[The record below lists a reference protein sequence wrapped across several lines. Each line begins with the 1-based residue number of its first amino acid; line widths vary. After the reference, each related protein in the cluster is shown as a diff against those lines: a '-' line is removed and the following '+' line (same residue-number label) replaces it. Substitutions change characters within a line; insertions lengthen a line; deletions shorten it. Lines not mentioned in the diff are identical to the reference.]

1 MKRQTGKHRK
11 TTGCAAAVLV
21 IALWFLPAAFAK
33 DTDIYSVN
41 AKQNCY
47 ILMDS
52 SGSMAWGVYEHT
64 IDYGAM
70 YDYFYAL
77 KDTAIPVYD
86 YIKDPV
92 SGGALFN
99 NHKDRQKIYLVS
111 GDPSVTIGHADGK
124 DIAFTGDPGNP
135 SVNWDFATMV
145 DTHTLVDENGDLS
158 DDGTGQRRI
167 TVDGNGYVLLDGAQ
181 LPLGMTIKLHDLIT
195 LFNGSVVDNGFGGVL
210 NAPGHY
216 FSGYE
221 GIDTSLPYTA
231 NNVAESG
238 DQNIFFFVTGNWIN
252 MQAVYNLTYNV
263 NPPGAAGT
271 GDSAW
276 KYEPYPL
283 GAASWATVTHAL
295 DYPAGAGN
303 YANNLAE
310 ATTAQSI
317 VHPGALKIRVH
328 FSAFDVQGNGN
339 AGTFANDYVKV
350 YDATGALMA
359 QYDNDNKPTSTGGW
373 SPDITGNTATIKLK
387 SNNSTSAAGYTID
400 KIAVVYQV
408 DAGGGATYLM
418 QSRLD
423 VAKDAML
430 YVVEEFRGKMNWGFA
445 SFGNNAT
452 GAQLG
457 PFLNPSDN
465 DDTQRAAIA
474 TQVANVTAS
483 GGTPL
488 MEALEDIFES
498 GYYGRRNI
506 LDDMLCR
513 KNYIIS
519 MTDGFPSADD
529 DNTRIAGVTFHD
541 WDGDGWTQDPSQ
553 YASPN
558 PDYYD
563 DVAHWMYTHS
573 WLDKSVVADPANSYV
588 NVTTHHISFGANHPL
603 LKDAAEESGGQFIVA
618 YNKEQLVAAFYSLAL
633 MMSKSI
639 SFTAPVV
646 SVDAVNKTQ
655 NGDDLYMGYFLP
667 MDSGYWVGNVK
678 KFKLGDKSQERPEL
692 WMVYDH
698 DNKSAIDS
706 EGAFLDNTAAF
717 WGDDTDVNDSD
728 HHGGADIQEDGV
740 GEVLLE
746 DVQSFLSAGTY
757 WKRSIYTYKN
767 NAMTKFDRTNITE
780 VDLSVADTA
789 TRDKLVN
796 FIHGYTYDADAAGA
810 PLAVKSWVLGPIIH
824 SRPTV
829 VDYYDTAAVNL
840 PLLKRMVVVG
850 ANDGMLHVFDD
861 TTGREIFAFIP
872 DDILPKLK
880 NVQAN
885 KMYDTVDG
893 GITLYRRNKNPKYL
907 IFGER
912 RGGGA
917 YWCLDV
923 HDQNPLNWT
932 VAWKYTNAEISESWS
947 DVKLASI
954 PVGITAAGKR
964 TYKDVAVFT
973 GGYDDEEDSFPEPF
987 TDSDGNGTPLKAD
1000 GITVDVTE
1008 WNKNDAAQDVYDDN
1022 LYNKYNPGM
1031 NESGRGIFVVD
1042 IDDPAAETT
1051 VTLADTSVK
1060 KLLPF
1065 SVTYG
1070 AASLTSGN
1078 AQTLTGMKFCFPA
1091 SPGVVAGTDK
1101 YVYDSGGGILKTEYQ
1116 ANVLRVMYAIDVYAN
1131 LFKVEFDFQMENKNT
1146 TASPNWVMNSAA
1158 WKVQNIFAGNPGS
1171 KSGSGNIGKGVETA
1185 DQGRKVFY
1193 PPTISWG
1200 GTEGYFERTNY
1211 FFPNV
1216 TFSGREKMATLFFG
1230 TGDRE
1235 HPRYAIIRNRFYA
1248 VYDDSSVTAK
1258 EYNADSTFKQ
1268 DITVSSTPYTEDKL
1282 LNVTCDELGRDTII
1296 STCYLGNLG
1305 GVCDSGWAA
1314 DNISAAMKQYLKGL
1328 LTDDA
1333 TYGSA
1338 TAALENGAAHEDD
1351 AKGWYIVLE
1360 DQGKAGVCGDHIQ
1373 YPTTISADTTDDRDN
1388 HLGEQIL
1395 AQTAL
1400 FAGILHFSSYQP
1412 AISDPCNPQ
1421 GNGFIY
1427 ALDYRLGS
1435 AAYNLNGDAA
1445 KKEDVTDR
1453 YTKYVGIFGIPSG
1466 AAILIREGQVGIMFS
1481 VGEKIGGGGDPELKK
1496 DGDDTP
1502 PYDGGPS
1509 GARLQLYYWR
1519 DSSSLE

>member
-1 MKRQTGKHRK
+1 MKRENGKHLK
-11 TTGCAAAVLV
+11 IAGCASAMLAV
-21 IALWFLPAAFAK
+21 ALWFLPSAFAR

-52 SGSMAWGVYEHT
+52 SGSMAWGVYEHS

-70 YDYFYAL
+70 YDYLYAL
-77 KDTAIPVYD
+77 NDTAIPAYD
-86 YIKDPV
+86 YIKDSV
-92 SGGALFN
+92 SGGALFG
-99 NHKDRQKIYLVS
+99 NHSTRQKIYLAQ
-111 GDPSVTIGHADGK
+111 GNPKVTIAHAGGA

-135 SVNWDFATMV
+135 SISWSFTTMV
-145 DTHTLVDENGDLS
+145 DTHTLIDENGDLS
-158 DDGTGQRRI
+158 DDGTGQRRL
-167 TVDGNGYVLLDGAQ
+167 TVDANGYILLDGAQ
-181 LPLGMTIKLHDLIT
+181 LPLGMNIKLHDLVT

-210 NAPGHY
+210 NAPGYY

-231 NNVAESG
+231 NDVAESG
-238 DQNIFFFVTGNWIN
+238 DTNIFFFVTGNWVN
-252 MQAVYNLTYNV
+252 MQAVYNLKYNV
-263 NPPGAAGT
+263 NPPGAAGS
-271 GDSAW
+271 GDPAW

-317 VHPGALKIRVH
+317 VHPGARKIRVH

-339 AGTFANDYVKV
+339 AGTFANDYVKI
-350 YDATGALMA
+350 YDATGTLMA
-359 QYDNDNKPTSTGGW
+359 QYDNDNKPTTTGGW

-387 SNNSTSAAGYTID
+387 SNNSTNAAGYTID

-408 DAGGGATYLM
+408 DGAGGATYLM

-452 GAQLG
+452 GASIG
-457 PFLNPSDN
+457 PFLNPTDN

-529 DNTRIAGVTFHD
+529 DNNRISGVTFGD

-553 YASPN
+553 YVSPN

-618 YNKEQLVAAFYSLAL
+618 YNKEQLVSAFYSLAL
-633 MMSKSI
+633 MMSSAV

-655 NGDDLYMGYFLP
+655 NGEDLYMGYFLP
-667 MDSGYWVGNVK
+667 MDSGYWAGNVK
-678 KFKLGDKSQERPEL
+678 KFRLGDRSEERPNL
-692 WMVYDH
+692 WMIYDAANH
-698 DNKSAIDS
+698 NAIDS

-717 WGDDTDVNDSD
+717 WGDDNDVNDTD
-728 HHGGADIQEDGV
+728 HHGAADIQEDGV

-746 DVQSFLSAGTY
+746 DVQGFFSAGNY
-757 WKRSIYTYKN
+757 WNRPIYTYKN
-767 NAMTKFDRTNITE
+767 GAMTKFDRTKIDAA
-780 VDLSVADTA
+780 DLSVADAA

-796 FIHGYTYDADAAGA
+796 FIHGYTYDADAAGV
-810 PLAVKSWVLGPIIH
+810 PSAVRSWILGPVIH
-824 SRPTV
+824 SRPLV
-829 VDYYDTAAVNL
+829 VDYYNTSVAGL

-850 ANDGMLHVFDD
+850 ANDGMFHVFDD

-872 DDILPKLK
+872 EEILPKLK
-880 NVQAN
+880 DVQAN

-893 GITLYRRNKNPKYL
+893 FATLYRRDKNPKYL

-932 VAWKYTNAEISESWS
+932 VAWKYTNAEISQSWS
-947 DVKLASI
+947 EVKLASI
-954 PVGITAAGKR
+954 PVGITPDGKR

-973 GGYDDEEDSFPEPF
+973 GGYDEEEDSYPEPF
-987 TDSDGNGTPLKAD
+987 TDSDGNGTPFKAD
-1000 GITVDVTE
+1000 GITEDTTE

-1042 IDDPAAETT
+1042 IDDPLAETT
-1051 VTLADTSVK
+1051 VTLSDTSVK

-1065 SVTYG
+1065 SVIYG
-1070 AASLTSGN
+1070 AADLATGN

-1091 SPGVVAGTDK
+1091 TPSVITGTDK
-1101 YVYDSGGGILKTEYQ
+1101 YTYKDTILTSGIKT
-1116 ANVLRVMYAIDVYAN
+1116 NVLKSMYAVDVYAN
-1131 LFKVEFDFQMENKNT
+1131 LFKVVYDFEPVNNGT
-1146 TASPNWVMNSAA
+1146 TANPNWAVTTAA
-1158 WKVQNIFAGNPGS
+1158 WNVQKIFAGNPGS
-1171 KSGSGNIGKGVETA
+1171 KSGSGNMGKGAETA
-1185 DQGRKVFY
+1185 DQGRKAFY
-1193 PPTISWG
+1193 APAVSWG
-1200 GTEGYFERTNY
+1200 GAGDYFDTKNY
-1211 FFPNV
+1211 IFPNV
-1216 TFSGREKMATLFFG
+1216 SFSGRDEIASLFFG

-1235 HPRYAIIRNRFYA
+1235 HPKYSMVRNRFYA
-1248 VYDDSSVTAK
+1248 IYDDSSVTAK
-1258 EYNADSTFKQ
+1258 EYNADLTFKQ
-1268 DITVSSTPYTEDKL
+1268 NIAVSSTPYTEDKL
-1282 LNVTCDELGRDTII
+1282 LNVTCDELGKDTII
-1296 STCYLGNLG
+1296 NTCYLGTLG
-1305 GVCDSGWAA
+1305 GVCDPAWAEG
-1314 DNISAAMKQYLKGL
+1314 DISTAMKKYLKAL

-1333 TYGSA
+1333 TYGSG
-1338 TAALENGAAHEDD
+1338 TPALENGAAHEDD

-1360 DQGKAGVCGDHIQ
+1360 DQGKTTVCGDHVQ
-1373 YPTTISADTTDDRDN
+1373 YASTISAATTDDRDN
-1388 HLGEQIL
+1388 HVGEQVL
-1395 AQTAL
+1395 SQAAL
-1400 FAGILHFSSYQP
+1400 YNGVLLFTSYQ
-1412 AISDPCNPQ
+1412 ASSSEPCNPQ
-1421 GNGFIY
+1421 GNGFSY
-1427 ALDYRLGS
+1427 ALDYRTGS
-1435 AAYNLNGDAA
+1435 AAFNLNGDMAE
-1445 KKEDVTDR
+1445 EDVTDR
-1453 YTKYVGIFGIPSG
+1453 YTKHVRILGIPSG
-1466 AAILIREGQVGIMFS
+1466 FAIIVRDGHTAAMAS
-1481 VGEKIGGGGDPELKK
+1481 MGEKIAGGGEPTGDGE
-1496 DGDDTP
+1496 TP
-1502 PYDGGPS
+1502 PYEIGGK
-1509 GARLQLYYWR
+1509 GTGLDLYYWR
-1519 DSSSLE
+1519 DSSSME